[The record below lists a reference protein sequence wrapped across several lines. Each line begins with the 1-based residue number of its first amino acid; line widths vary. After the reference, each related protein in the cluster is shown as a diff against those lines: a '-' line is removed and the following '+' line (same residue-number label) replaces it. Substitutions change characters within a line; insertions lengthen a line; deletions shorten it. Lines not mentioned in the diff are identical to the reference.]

1 MLTMLYKH
9 LSQRYIC
16 QNRVM
21 RLRVLILFG
30 CVSLLSSVASAQ
42 PTINS
47 VSQSVAPGSLISI
60 FGSGLAAGLSIA
72 DSIPLS
78 TALSDVMSVTING
91 VPAPL
96 VSVSDGQ
103 ISAQVPWEVVPG
115 AANVIVN
122 RTDSSSAPAPVQV
135 NAFAPAL
142 AALSLGNLQ
151 ALATNADGT
160 ITASTSPLPG
170 FRSHPATAGDTV
182 TFYATGLGPV
192 NPPPLD
198 GSNSSDTMR
207 QTVSIPTVLIGGV
220 PAVVSF
226 SGLSPQFVGFY
237 QINVVAPAGVTTG
250 GAVPVQIQTTD
261 GSSSNPVTI
270 ALQ

>member
-1 MLTMLYKH
+1 M
-9 LSQRYIC
+9 
-16 QNRVM
+16 
-21 RLRVLILFG
+21 LFG
-30 CVSLLSSVASAQ
+30 CVSWMSAVASAQ

-47 VSQSVAPGSLISI
+47 ISPSAAPGSLISI

-72 DSIPLS
+72 DSVPLS
-78 TALSDVMSVTING
+78 TALSDVISVTING

-103 ISAQVPWEVVPG
+103 ISAQIPWEVVPG
-115 AANVIVN
+115 AVNVIVN
-122 RTDSSSAPAPVQV
+122 RTSSSSQPIPVQV
-135 NAFAPAL
+135 SPFAPAL
-142 AALSLGNLQ
+142 STLNLGNLQ

-160 ITASTSPLPG
+160 ITASADRLPG
-170 FRSHPATAGDTV
+170 FSSHPAAAGDTV

-192 NPPPLD
+192 SPPALD
-198 GSNSSDTMR
+198 GSASSDTVR
-207 QTVSIPTVLIGGV
+207 QTTAIPTVQIGGM
-220 PAVVSF
+220 AAQVSF

-237 QINVVAPAGVTTG
+237 QLNVVVPG
-250 GAVPVQIQTTD
+250 GIAASPTVPVQVQTAD